1 MPQFTARGPAI
12 SGRVVHVVNLP
23 GGYAENCSV
32 ARGLVRVPAVRS
44 LISWSAAAIAIA
56 IVMFRPGTAL
66 ADPSST
72 SIEQG
77 YEMGEVQHPRAVGM
91 AGAQQVFGGSTTA
104 IFVNPANL
112 PLYRVY
118 HLEGLAAL
126 GPEAGRQSYGGAI
139 ADSSTSRLAG
149 GFGGTWSQMDPDGIK
164 RQFTDLRLTLAY
176 PLGDRFSLGV
186 TGRYLRVGQKP
197 GSGPLGGSLAS
208 GGLTDEPIFNQFTF
222 DAGAAVQISEH
233 IRAAVSGRNLTATG
247 SGLAP
252 LAMAGGIG
260 WSNQVVTVEANSLL
274 DFTTFGSTRARGMLG
289 AELLLADRFP
299 LRAGYRYDA
308 GMKTHAASLG
318 AGYVD
323 RKFSVEAGARRDI
336 IADHP
341 ATLISIGVRFFIDS
355 GAGAGGESGES
366 F

>member
-1 MPQFTARGPAI
+1 
-12 SGRVVHVVNLP
+12 VP
-23 GGYAENCSV
+23 G
-32 ARGLVRVPAVRS
+32 
-44 LISWSAAAIAIA
+44 IA
-56 IVMFRPGTAL
+56 F

-77 YEMGEVQHPRAVGM
+77 YELGEVQHPRAVGM
-91 AGAQQVFGGSTTA
+91 GGAQQAFGGSTTA

-118 HLEGLAAL
+118 HLEGLAAF

-164 RQFTDLRLTLAY
+164 RQFTDLRLSIAY
-176 PLGDRFSLGV
+176 PLGDRLSLGA
-186 TGRYLRVGQKP
+186 TGRYLRATQRVGA
-197 GSGPLGGSLAS
+197 GPFGASLAS
-208 GGLTDEPIFNQFTF
+208 GGSPDEPVFNAFTF
-222 DAGAAVQISEH
+222 DAGAAVQISEN

-252 LAMAGGIG
+252 LILAGGIG
-260 WSNQVVTVEANSLL
+260 WSNQTVTIEADSLV
-274 DFTTFGSTRARGMLG
+274 DFTTFGAARARAMLG
-289 AELLLADRFP
+289 GEVLVADRFP

-308 GMKTHAASLG
+308 GMKVHAASLG

-323 RKFSVEAGARRDI
+323 KKWSVEVGARRDI
-336 IADHP
+336 VGDNP
-341 ATLISIGVRFFIDS
+341 ATLISVGVRFFIDS
-355 GAGAGGESGES
+355 GSGAGSSETGES